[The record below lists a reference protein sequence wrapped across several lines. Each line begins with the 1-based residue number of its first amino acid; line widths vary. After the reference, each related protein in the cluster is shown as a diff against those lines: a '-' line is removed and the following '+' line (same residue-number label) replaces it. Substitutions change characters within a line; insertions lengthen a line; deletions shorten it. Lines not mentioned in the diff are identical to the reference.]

1 MEIDLSAFEKRIVAF
16 VLGIVF
22 FGLAFFYVQTRGWL
36 ELRQAEK
43 YRIVLERAYGLA
55 KGSRIKMKDLDV
67 GRVESVELTD
77 DNQIVVDLRIK
88 PEFAA
93 RLRSDATV
101 TIFSIPFLGSPVVE
115 IDPGH
120 APTKI
125 SSRTLRAEEPKDLV
139 KTFAEF
145 PEKVE
150 PTLERLNR
158 TMDQLDGALAS
169 LAEGKGTIGRL
180 LHDETLY
187 REVIRTNAMVQ
198 RILNDA
204 YPAVVHLAQ
213 AAALLKPTMQESREL
228 IARLQSIQGD
238 VKGLTGEASGALKS
252 ARELLEAVQK
262 GDGTVAQMIHNPSL
276 YELSEEALKKTN
288 SLLAKAETAVGKVEK
303 IKAPAIK
310 PVAEMVSTGKGGAVG
325 RAGVEIEL
333 GRKLVLRAGVATV
346 QSDNDR
352 TTRPE
357 ILWGKQVGKFLGYAG
372 LFEGVPG
379 GRAVYGY
386 KQWQLVGEGRAP
398 VPGLSE
404 PDLVHRVYIQKE
416 MPQNTMIQ
424 LGVQNPLDKPQ
435 PLVGVGLSTKLK

>member
-1 MEIDLSAFEKRIVAF
+1 MEINLSAFERKIVGF
-16 VLGIVF
+16 VLGLVA
-22 FGLAFFYVQTRGWL
+22 FGLAFFYVQTRGFL
-36 ELRQAEK
+36 ELREAEK
-43 YRIVLERAYGLA
+43 YRIVLERAHGLA

-77 DNQIVVDLRIK
+77 DNRIVVELRIK
-88 PEFAA
+88 PEFAR
-93 RLRSDATV
+93 RLRSDTTV
-101 TIFSIPFLGSPVVE
+101 TIFSIPFLGNPVVE

-125 SSRTLRAEEPKDLV
+125 ESRTLAAEEPKDLV
-139 KTFAEF
+139 KTFAEL

-158 TMDQLDGALAS
+158 TMDQLDGVMAN
-169 LAEGKGTIGRL
+169 LAEGRGTVGRL
-180 LHDETLY
+180 LHDDTLY
-187 REVIRTNAMVQ
+187 TEVIRTNAMVQ

-204 YPAVVHLAQ
+204 YPAVVHLAE

-228 IARLQSIQGD
+228 FAKLQGIQGD
-238 VKGLTGEASGALKS
+238 VQGLTGEASLALKS
-252 ARELLEAVQK
+252 AKELLETVQR

-276 YELSEEALKKTN
+276 YELSEEALKKTGA
-288 SLLAKAETAVGKVEK
+288 LLAKTETAVGKVEK
-303 IKAPAIK
+303 IQAPTVK
-310 PVAEMVSTGKGGAVG
+310 PVAEMLSTGKGGAVG

-333 GRKLVLRAGVATV
+333 GRELVLHAGVATV
-346 QSDNDR
+346 QSDADR

-357 ILWGKQVGKFLGYAG
+357 FLWGRQVGKFFGYAG

-398 VPGLSE
+398 VPGLGE

-416 MPQNTMIQ
+416 LPQKTVLR
-424 LGVQNPLDKPQ
+424 LGVQNPLDQPQ
-435 PLVGVGLSTKLK
+435 PLVGVGWATKLK